1 MKLGPVHPVAAHRA
15 INSINIFMK
24 KEVRFES
31 VRLRTIRVCYATAH
45 SQNANPPQSFNTSGR
60 LKNRNSPGWMKV
72 VIARMRSPLSIST

>member
-31 VRLRTIRVCYATAH
+31 VRLRTIRLCDRTI
-45 SQNANPPQSFNTSGR
+45 SKRESTS
-60 LKNRNSPGWMKV
+60 
-72 VIARMRSPLSIST
+72 IF